1 MDKSTTSYIRWL
13 AALSVCL
20 VLAFS
25 YEYYLAGQ
33 KNVPEKEA
41 YEKLQQLASSKELL
55 FITTI
60 GTELCDTLQLNRNQ
74 REISEHASENDY
86 ILFIYQNDTLTNW
99 TSNVV
104 DPHNFSSV
112 LRKGTGYIDLINGS
126 YIYHNHLR
134 GSYRFIFMYKLKS
147 NFAFKNQYIQNTF
160 SRELSFIRDARF
172 SADTTLYPYVVR
184 DIIKQPLFS
193 CQITNVHQ
201 ALPDLFILLLV
212 ALIVFW
218 SGVLHIVFRHFMIH
232 NTVIASLTFLVFWI
246 LVRISNL
253 YLHWPLSL
261 YNTRLFNPSV
271 YASSNWFPS
280 LGDLLLDSALLLW
293 FFVLLETKL
302 GTAEGRRKSTSHYY
316 AFYIWLLGAFTVA
329 HITILSVKS
338 LTIDS
343 QISFDINNIFSINL
357 FTFLGLLVI
366 IIQMLVV
373 YFVTRNLIRH
383 YRNMESTGKQRAVF
397 AFLIA
402 CIGYIILAHSSTNIS
417 NFQIAMS
424 LLVLFIFIVLKLI
437 RLNLNR
443 FQQYFSV
450 IFIIALSSSVSIQHW
465 SESKDR
471 ENRKLFAIKLIS
483 QNDIT
488 TDYFLRNAE
497 NKIVNDR
504 YIVDYFRNP
513 LISKNQFEKRFRQ
526 LYFTGYLSKYEVNV
540 LDYDLMGYHFKE
552 RNILSYASVRK
563 LYERQSAESINKYFR
578 YTTDE
583 SETKGY
589 IARFIVSDE
598 NKPLGYLFV
607 LLKPK
612 LIQDEN
618 RFDELLIDGFRQV
631 GRKDVNYSYAVYKN
645 RNIIYQSGDF
655 PYRIRNTW
663 PDSKEDY
670 MYFEENG
677 YDHLLHSDNQ
687 VWTAVVSKPTSSG
700 LQTVGLF
707 SFVFTLCTIVLILI
721 LFVYVALNSDVYQKY
736 QWLYSGIV
744 SPLKSLFNR
753 LLLIRTPDAL
763 YLRTRIQAAILFILF
778 VTLLC
783 SAYFTIRFITEK
795 YNSRQTERLMK
806 KLRNVVLTLENE
818 KISTNEL
825 TVNSETE
832 AFINQM
838 ADLYD
843 TDITL
848 FDSKGFAMASSIS
861 KLYDEGI
868 VSRLMPDEAYYHLHL
883 LKESQYINNEKI
895 ASLPFQA
902 AYAPVFK
909 TKGDVLGYIQLPYFS
924 RSAELTTEISTV
936 VVGFINLYVVLFI
949 IIGLIAYLI
958 TRNISYPLALIQ
970 QRLSG
975 TRLGEKNEPISWYR
989 NDEIGELVKQYNQ
1002 MIEQLEAS
1010 ARKLAETER
1019 EGAWREIAR
1028 QIAHEIKNP
1037 LTPMKLSIQH
1047 LQRAYALN
1055 DPNISEKIDRTA
1067 KLLVKQIDT
1076 LSELATE
1083 FSSFAKM
1090 PAPVYESIDVCQ
1102 ELQTI
1107 IDLYRLE
1114 TPHTIIYTCNLQHE
1128 LYFDRSYLTRAVGNL
1143 IKNALQ
1149 AILENTEGLVTVT
1162 VNESESDF
1170 IIEVTD
1176 NGSGMT
1182 EESASMIFKPYF
1194 STKVSGMGLGLP
1206 IVKNMIESGN
1216 GKIFF
1221 KTKPGSGSTF
1231 TIVLPK

>member
-1 MDKSTTSYIRWL
+1 M
-13 AALSVCL
+13 ALSVCL
-20 VLAFS
+20 VLAFT
-25 YEYYLAGQ
+25 YEYRMGGH
-33 KNVPEKEA
+33 NSMSESEA
-41 YEKLQQLASSKELL
+41 YEKLQQVAGNKELL
-55 FITTI
+55 FITTL

-74 REISEHASENDY
+74 RELIEHADENSY
-86 ILFIYQNDTLTNW
+86 LLFIYQNDTLTYW

-104 DPHNFSSV
+104 NPENFNVS
-112 LRKGTGYIDLINGS
+112 LRRGSGYIELINGS

-134 GSYRFIFMYKLKS
+134 GSYRFVFMYKLKS
-147 NFAFKNQYIQNTF
+147 NYGFKNQYIQNTY
-160 SRELSFIRDARF
+160 SRELSYIREARF
-172 SADTTLYPYVVR
+172 SADTTAYPHIVR

-193 CQITNVHQ
+193 CQISGVNQ
-201 ALPDLFILLLV
+201 NLPGWFMILLVLV
-212 ALIVFW
+212 FLAW
-218 SGVLHIVFRHFMIH
+218 SGMLHITFRHFMVQ
-232 NTVIASLTFLVFWI
+232 NTLVASIAFIAFWI
-246 LVRISNL
+246 FVRISNL
-253 YLHWPLSL
+253 YLHWPISV

-293 FFVLLETKL
+293 YFVLLETKL
-302 GTAEGRRKSTSHYY
+302 GTRDDNRKSTTLHYP
-316 AFYIWLLGAFTVA
+316 FYIWLLAAFTVA
-329 HITILSVKS
+329 HVTILSIKS

-357 FTFLGLLVI
+357 FTYLGLMVI

-373 YFVTRNLIRH
+373 YFVTRNLIRY
-383 YRNMESTGKQRAVF
+383 YRNMTATMRYRAGVGF
-397 AFLIA
+397 AVV
-402 CIGYIILAHSSTNIS
+402 CIGYIILANSSPDIS

-424 LLVLFIFIVLKLI
+424 LMVLFIFIGLKLMK
-437 RLNLNR
+437 LKLNR
-443 FQQYFSV
+443 FQQYFTV
-450 IFIIALSSSVSIQHW
+450 IFIIALSISVSIQHW
-465 SESKDR
+465 SENKDR

-488 TDYFLRNAE
+488 TDYFLRNVE
-497 NKIVNDR
+497 NKIVNDEF
-504 YIVDYFRNP
+504 INDYFRNP

-552 RNILSYASVRK
+552 RNVFSYAAIRK
-563 LYERQSAESINKYFR
+563 VYEKQSAESINKYFR

-589 IARFIVSDE
+589 IARFIVTDV

-670 MYFEENG
+670 FYFEENG
-677 YDHLLHSDNQ
+677 YEHLLHSDND
-687 VWTAVVSKPTSSG
+687 VWTAVVSKPVSSG

-721 LFVYVALNSDVYQKY
+721 LFVYVVLNSDLYQKY
-736 QWLYSGIV
+736 PWLYKGIIR
-744 SPLKSLFNR
+744 PLQSIFNR
-753 LLLIRTPDAL
+753 LLLVSTPDAL

-795 YNSRQTERLMK
+795 YNNRQTERLMK

-818 KISTNEL
+818 KLNTYEL

-848 FDSKGFAMASSIS
+848 FDSKGYAVASSIS

-868 VSRLMPDEAYYHLHL
+868 VSRLMPSEAYYHLHL

-909 TKGDVLGYIQLPYFS
+909 AKGDVLGYIQLPYFS
-924 RSAELTTEISTV
+924 RSAELTTEISSV

-1037 LTPMKLSIQH
+1037 LTPMKLSVQH
-1047 LQRAYALN
+1047 LQRAYAQN

-1090 PAPVYESIDVCQ
+1090 PAPVYESIDVCY

-1107 IDLYRLE
+1107 VELYRLE
-1114 TPHTIIYTCNLQHE
+1114 TPHTIDFRCSVQNE
-1128 LYFDRSYLTRAVGNL
+1128 LYFDRSYLTRSVGNL

-1149 AILENTEGLVTVT
+1149 AIPEHTEGLVTVS
-1162 VNESESDF
+1162 VHESDNDF
-1170 IIEVTD
+1170 VIEVAD

-1221 KTKPGSGSTF
+1221 KTKTGIGSTF